1 MEKRRKTIR
10 TELKFGSTHARLL
23 LERLQ
28 LKGVPDVYQVASELR
43 LKVKEEE
50 LEGCEGLLVRP
61 RGIPR
66 GIIAIKKDIRS
77 EGRKRFTVAHEIGHY
92 VLPGHDDG
100 GSICGPKDIEGWKDR
115 SDSKERDADDFAAEL
130 LIPTVVVKARLAY
143 STPSL
148 KLIETIADEC
158 KTSLSASAWRY
169 CDLTTEQCAV
179 VWSEQGKVAWSR
191 VSPEF
196 PFFIKKGK
204 DIEKAS
210 YAYDCFE
217 GNRVPLGPLPVP
229 ADAWIESFN
238 LMGGSKILEESRSL
252 PSYESVLTLL
262 WINENIEKRSDYH
275 EEEEPPMDPNEFTV
289 HRKRWPR

>member
-1 MEKRRKTIR
+1 MEKRRKAIR
-10 TELKFGSTHARLL
+10 IELKPGSTHARLL

-28 LKGVPDVYQVASELR
+28 LKGVPDVYQIASELR

-50 LEGCEGLLVRP
+50 LEACEGLLVRA

-66 GIIAIKKDIRS
+66 GIIAIKRDIRS
-77 EGRKRFTVAHEIGHY
+77 DGRKRFTVAHEIGHY
-92 VLPGHDDG
+92 VLPGHDEG
-100 GSICGPKDIEGWKDR
+100 GSICGIRDIEGWKDR
-115 SDSKERDADDFAAEL
+115 SDSKEREADDFAAEL
-130 LIPTVVVKARLAY
+130 LIPTVVVKARLAH

-148 KLIETIADEC
+148 RLIETIANEC

-169 CDLTTEQCAV
+169 CDLTTEQCAI

-196 PFFIKKGK
+196 PFFIGKGK

-210 YAYDCFE
+210 YAHNCFE
-217 GNRVPLGPLPVP
+217 GGPVPLSPEAVP
-229 ADAWIESFN
+229 AHAWIESFN
-238 LMGGSKILEESRSL
+238 LMGGSKILEESRYL

-262 WINENIEKRSDYH
+262 WINENIEKRSDYQ
-275 EEEEPPMDPNEFTV
+275 EEGEPPLDPSEFTV
-289 HRKRWPR
+289 HRKRWPK